1 VALARWVSIVTITTL
16 IGTAL
21 IGTRLIGMAL
31 ADVEPGVA
39 SFEETDFVMAST
51 RIPFAPGF
59 IRRPISGRRR

>member
-1 VALARWVSIVTITTL
+1 MTTLIGTAPIGMVL

-21 IGTRLIGMAL
+21 IGTRP

-51 RIPFAPGF
+51 RIAFAPVF
-59 IRRPISGRRR
+59 T